1 MSPLMVLGLVK
12 FILTSGHD
20 IVEQCNL
27 AVKFAQDLL
36 SDYREQGETP
46 GVNAAAM
53 TCDDAKVERLA
64 ESHPMIAAACMNYGN
79 VNSDQGDA
87 TVSVASAANARGV
100 FGDLIRVILADPQKF
115 IELFN
120 LFRDIFGGASS
131 VGETSTGPTAGTTAE
146 PTAN

>member
-1 MSPLMVLGLVK
+1 MNPLMVLGLVK
-12 FILTSGHD
+12 FILTSGPD

-46 GVNAAAM
+46 GVNAAVM
-53 TCDDAKVERLA
+53 TCDDAKIERLA
-64 ESHPMIAAACMNYGN
+64 ESHPIIAAACVNYGN

-131 VGETSTGPTAGTTAE
+131 VGETSTEPSGETSAE
-146 PTAN
+146 PTAS

>member
-1 MSPLMVLGLVK
+1 MNPLMVLGLVK
-12 FILTSGHD
+12 FILTSGPD

-36 SDYREQGETP
+36 SDYREQGEQP

-53 TCDDAKVERLA
+53 TCDDAKIERLA
-64 ESHPMIAAACMNYGN
+64 ESHPMIAAACVNYGN

-131 VGETSTGPTAGTTAE
+131 VGETSAE
-146 PTAN
+146 PTAS

>member
-1 MSPLMVLGLVK
+1 MNPLMVLGLVK
-12 FILTSGHD
+12 FILTSGPD

-36 SDYREQGETP
+36 SDYREQSETP

-53 TCDDAKVERLA
+53 TCDDVKIERLA

-87 TVSVASAANARGV
+87 TVSVASAASARGV
-100 FGDLIRVILADPQKF
+100 FGDLVRVILADPQKF

-131 VGETSTGPTAGTTAE
+131 VGETSAE
-146 PTAN
+146 PSGGVPAELTAS

>member
-1 MSPLMVLGLVK
+1 
-12 FILTSGHD
+12 
-20 IVEQCNL
+20 
-27 AVKFAQDLL
+27 
-36 SDYREQGETP
+36 
-46 GVNAAAM
+46 M

-64 ESHPMIAAACMNYGN
+64 ESHPMIAAACVNYGN

-131 VGETSTGPTAGTTAE
+131 VGETSTEPSGEVSAE
-146 PTAN
+146 PAAS